1 MKPMMNNIILMP
13 ILIPFLGAITLMLLP
28 KKVIIQR
35 VFALIFSGIL
45 VVATLGLVFYIR
57 ENGITT
63 VNIGNWAAPFGITM
77 VGDMLAVLLT
87 ATTSIVLFCVILY
100 SFLYDWETT
109 REISLLSSDSLYDCW
124 G

>member
-1 MKPMMNNIILMP
+1 MMNNIILMP

-100 SFLYDWETT
+100 SFYTIGKPREKFLY
-109 REISLLSSDSLYDCW
+109 
-124 G
+124 

>member
-1 MKPMMNNIILMP
+1 MNNLILMP

-28 KKVIIQR
+28 KRVIVQR

-45 VVATLGLVFYIR
+45 VVATIGLVFYIR

-77 VGDMLAVLLT
+77 VGD
-87 ATTSIVLFCVILY
+87 
-100 SFLYDWETT
+100 
-109 REISLLSSDSLYDCW
+109 
-124 G
+124 